1 MGLGNSL
8 GGGPNLI
15 LHPTKGVT
23 QTTGSQPNACYQT
36 DHWSSRL
43 CPHCSLFAMNLAHHS
58 PLSSQ
63 ISPLPVLQ
71 SFKLLLALC
80 LAHIGSPPGS
90 HFQPPASI
98 SALSTARIP
107 PDKLFPIS
115 LELAWF
121 IFFCYHSLGSKF
133 RKAWAA
139 TYFSVFICLM
149 SVFPTEFY
157 EGGDNKCF
165 IHFCIPVPST
175 GPASMGTE

>member
-1 MGLGNSL
+1 MKTTHLLEVHFSFHMGLGNSL

-121 IFFCYHSLGSKF
+121 IFSATTLLAVNSGRHGLLHISL
-133 RKAWAA
+133 
-139 TYFSVFICLM
+139 CLF
-149 SVFPTEFY
+149 V
-157 EGGDNKCF
+157 
-165 IHFCIPVPST
+165 
-175 GPASMGTE
+175 